1 MTMQIDMMSV
11 AATDTAPTIEP
22 NSASPEAPASG
33 PGSFA
38 DLLNAAADE
47 STESTP
53 AGDADDE
60 DVAGD
65 AWMTVPV
72 FVPSLVPVIAQEVIE
87 DEPTGTSVEAAID
100 ADSSIDVSPK
110 ASESVPSVV
119 SPLLAQGAPSASVER
134 SATAPVVESQP
145 TETVGHIAEAGQ
157 SEAVVEDMTS
167 ALSNE
172 SNSKA
177 SAEQPAVTTKPEA
190 MPKVPEI
197 VEAKASSATEASPAA
212 SASQGAPREG
222 EGASPRAES
231 RAESPQ
237 GPAQNE
243 PAARAKGVAARFAR
257 ALERAAE
264 PSAVQRAEVTADD
277 QGQSFD
283 QSGDEQPSLGEWLRE
298 QLPLAA
304 ARTQPMGA
312 STFSIVSPLQN
323 DARVAGML
331 ASSAGNV
338 TPGTPAMPSERDVTL
353 QIVQSMRMQFRDGIG
368 EAVLTLKP
376 EHLGSVSIS
385 LRVENGGLK
394 ASVQAEMPEVRQWL
408 QSHQETLR
416 NALSE
421 HGLRLDRFDVEPD
434 GRRQSSSSDTR
445 DEEPTRKRQP
455 RRSAQADEPVF
466 EVVV

>member
-1 MTMQIDMMSV
+1 MQIDMLSG
-11 AATDTAPTIEP
+11 AGSGATPTIEP

-38 DLLNAAADE
+38 ELLNGAADE
-47 STESTP
+47 STESAP
-53 AGDADDE
+53 AGEADDE

-65 AWMTVPV
+65 EWMTVPV
-72 FVPSLVPVIAQEVIE
+72 FVPVIPQDVIE
-87 DEPTGTSVEAAID
+87 DEAGTSVEAAID
-100 ADSSIDVSPK
+100 ADSSIDVSLK
-110 ASESVPSVV
+110 ASESAPSVA
-119 SPLLAQGAPSASVER
+119 SPLLARGAPSASVEK
-134 SATAPVVESQP
+134 SAAAHVVESQP
-145 TETVGHIAEAGQ
+145 TGTVGNIADAGQ
-157 SEAVVEDMTS
+157 SEAVVENMTS

-177 SAEQPAVTTKPEA
+177 SAEQPAATTKPEA

-197 VEAKASSATEASPAA
+197 AEAKASSVTEASPAA

-222 EGASPRAES
+222 AVPRAG
-231 RAESPQ
+231 SPQ
-237 GPAQNE
+237 GEAQNE

-264 PSAVQRAEVTADD
+264 PSAVQRAEVAAGD

-304 ARTQPMGA
+304 ARSQPMGT

-323 DARVAGML
+323 DARVAGVL
-331 ASSAGNV
+331 ASSAGNL
-338 TPGTPAMPSERDVTL
+338 TPAMSGMPSERDVTL

-394 ASVQAEMPEVRQWL
+394 ASVLAEMPEVRQWL
-408 QSHQETLR
+408 QSQQDSLR
-416 NALSE
+416 SALSE

>member
-1 MTMQIDMMSV
+1 MQIDIAGASQ
-11 AATDTAPTIEP
+11 TGAPTIEP

-38 DLLNAAADE
+38 DLLNAAAGE
-47 STESTP
+47 SSESTP
-53 AGDADDE
+53 PADADDE

-65 AWMTVPV
+65 EWMTVPV
-72 FVPSLVPVIAQEVIE
+72 FVPAFVPVIPDDVIE
-87 DEPTGTSVEAAID
+87 DEAGTSVDAAID
-100 ADSSIDVSPK
+100 ANSSIDATLT
-110 ASESVPSVV
+110 ASESAPPVV
-119 SPLLAQGAPSASVER
+119 SPLVAQGAAP
-134 SATAPVVESQP
+134 ATAQKLEAVPAVESQP
-145 TETVGHIAEAGQ
+145 TATVGDIPEAGK
-157 SEAVVEDMTS
+157 SDTVGEDMTS
-167 ALSNE
+167 ALTNE
-172 SNSKA
+172 SNAKA
-177 SAEQPAVTTKPEA
+177 PAEQPAVAAKPEA
-190 MPKVPEI
+190 MPKAPEAI
-197 VEAKASSATEASPAA
+197 EAKASSASEVSPSTSAA
-212 SASQGAPREG
+212 SASQGVPR
-222 EGASPRAES
+222 EGASPRAEL
-231 RAESPQ
+231 PQ
-237 GPAQNE
+237 TETADE

-264 PSAVQRAEVTADD
+264 PSAVQRAEVATGD

-283 QSGDEQPSLGEWLRE
+283 QSGDEQPSLGDWLRE

-304 ARTQPMGA
+304 ARPQPMGA

-323 DARVAGML
+323 DVRAGGML
-331 ASSAGNV
+331 ASSVGNV
-338 TPGTPAMPSERDVTL
+338 TPGMPALPSERDVTA

-394 ASVQAEMPEVRQWL
+394 ASVQADMPEVRQWL
-408 QSHQETLR
+408 QSQQDSLR
-416 NALSE
+416 SALSE

-434 GRRQSSSSDTR
+434 GRRQSSSSDAR

>member
-1 MTMQIDMMSV
+1 MQIDMLSG
-11 AATDTAPTIEP
+11 AGSGAAPTIEP

-38 DLLNAAADE
+38 ELLNAAADE

-53 AGDADDE
+53 AAEADDE

-65 AWMTVPV
+65 EWMTVPV

-87 DEPTGTSVEAAID
+87 DEPAGTNVEAAID
-100 ADSSIDVSPK
+100 ADSSIDVNLE

-119 SPLLAQGAPSASVER
+119 SPLLARGAPSASIEKSV
-134 SATAPVVESQP
+134 AAPVVESQA
-145 TETVGHIAEAGQ
+145 TGTVGNIAEAGQ
-157 SEAVVEDMTS
+157 SEAVVENVAS
-167 ALSNE
+167 ASNE
-172 SNSKA
+172 SKSKA
-177 SAEQPAVTTKPEA
+177 SAEKPTVTNRPEA
-190 MPKVPEI
+190 MLKVAEI
-197 VEAKASSATEASPAA
+197 VEAKAPSATEASPAA
-212 SASQGAPREG
+212 SASQGALREG
-222 EGASPRAES
+222 SSPRAES
-231 RAESPQ
+231 RAESLQ
-237 GPAQNE
+237 GEPQNE

-257 ALERAAE
+257 ALDRAAE
-264 PSAVQRAEVTADD
+264 PSAVQRAEVAAGD
-277 QGQSFD
+277 QGQSFN

-304 ARTQPMGA
+304 ARSQPIGT

-323 DARVAGML
+323 DARVAAVL

-338 TPGTPAMPSERDVTL
+338 TPAMSGMPSERDVTL

-394 ASVQAEMPEVRQWL
+394 ASVQADMPEVRQWL
-408 QSHQETLR
+408 QSQQDTLR
-416 NALSE
+416 SALSE

-434 GRRQSSSSDTR
+434 GRRQSSSSDAR
-445 DEEPTRKRQP
+445 DEQPTRKRQP

>member
-1 MTMQIDMMSV
+1 MQIDMMSG
-11 AATDTAPTIEP
+11 AATDTATAIEP
-22 NSASPEAPASG
+22 NNASPEAPASG

-38 DLLNAAADE
+38 DLLNAAAGE
-47 STESTP
+47 SSESTP
-53 AGDADDE
+53 AGEAADE

-65 AWMTVPV
+65 EWMTVPV
-72 FVPSLVPVIAQEVIE
+72 FVPSFVPVIPQEVIE
-87 DEPTGTSVEAAID
+87 DEPAGSNVEAAID
-100 ADSSIDVSPK
+100 ADSSINVSLT
-110 ASESVPSVV
+110 AAESAPSSVV
-119 SPLLAQGAPSASVER
+119 SPLLAQGAPVAAEK
-134 SATAPVVESQP
+134 AEAAPVVESQP
-145 TETVGHIAEAGQ
+145 TAASASSAAVGNIAEAGD
-157 SEAVVEDMTS
+157 SDGVVENVTS
-167 ALSNE
+167 ALSNA
-172 SNSKA
+172 SNSRT
-177 SAEQPAVTTKPEA
+177 SAEQPAATTKPAA
-190 MPKVPEI
+190 MPKVTES
-197 VEAKASSATEASPAA
+197 VEAKASSAAEASPAA
-212 SASQGAPREG
+212 STSQGAPREG
-222 EGASPRAES
+222 ASPRVEL
-231 RAESPQ
+231 PQ
-237 GPAQNE
+237 GETQNE

-264 PSAVQRAEVTADD
+264 PSAVQQAEVAAGD
-277 QGQSFD
+277 QGQSFE

-323 DARVAGML
+323 DARVGGML

-338 TPGTPAMPSERDVTL
+338 TPGMPAMPSERDVTA
-353 QIVQSMRMQFRDGIG
+353 QIVQSMRLQFRDGIG

-376 EHLGSVSIS
+376 EHLGTVSIS

-408 QSHQETLR
+408 QSQQDSLR
-416 NALSE
+416 SALSE

-455 RRSAQADEPVF
+455 RRSAQVDEPVF

>member
-1 MTMQIDMMSV
+1 MQIDIAGASQIG
-11 AATDTAPTIEP
+11 APTIEP
-22 NSASPEAPASG
+22 NSASSEAPASG

-47 STESTP
+47 SPESTP
-53 AGDADDE
+53 AGEADDE

-65 AWMTVPV
+65 EWMTIPV
-72 FVPSLVPVIAQEVIE
+72 FVPSLVIPQEVIE
-87 DEPTGTSVEAAID
+87 DGPAGTNVEAAID
-100 ADSSIDVSPK
+100 AGSSIDVSLE
-110 ASESVPSVV
+110 ASESAPSSVV
-119 SPLLAQGAPSASVER
+119 SPLLARGAPVAAEKSEA
-134 SATAPVVESQP
+134 APVVDSQP
-145 TETVGHIAEAGQ
+145 TAASASSAAVGNIAEAGE
-157 SEAVVEDMTS
+157 SEAVVGNTAS
-167 ALSNE
+167 ALSTE
-172 SNSKA
+172 SSSKA
-177 SAEQPAVTTKPEA
+177 SAAQPAATTKPEA
-190 MPKVPEI
+190 MPKATESVD
-197 VEAKASSATEASPAA
+197 AKASPAAEASPAA
-212 SASQGAPREG
+212 SASHGVPR
-222 EGASPRAES
+222 EGASPRAELPL
-231 RAESPQ
+231 AE
-237 GPAQNE
+237 AQSE

-264 PSAVQRAEVTADD
+264 PSAVQRAEVAAGD

-283 QSGDEQPSLGEWLRE
+283 QSGDEQPSQPSLGEWLRE

-304 ARTQPMGA
+304 ARTQPMGT
-312 STFSIVSPLQN
+312 STFGIVSPLQN
-323 DARVAGML
+323 DARVGGML
-331 ASSAGNV
+331 ASAAGNV
-338 TPGTPAMPSERDVTL
+338 TPGAPAMPSERDVTL

-408 QSHQETLR
+408 QSQQDTLR
-416 NALSE
+416 SALSE